1 MGNGFYRISIK
12 FGGYVMKN
20 ETDYFGSYREVYI
33 VDTGILLAPSDT
45 MFAQYAGVYDKKF
58 GYYDESQEYD
68 TTLADA
74 ISTATNEVESGV
86 VGTYAV
92 VSVSSRNFGDL
103 EDNEI
108 MQASVEDET
117 FSREQVVYSL
127 VKISKDL
134 IVPNFVGTYLPS
146 TLTKETVEALCDYC
160 ATMQL
165 GIVGNLYTPYGSRNY
180 EYKNTFIN
188 PFTIEFL
195 LKPKMYKHMKELFR
209 GSEDCT
215 NLSEWIN
222 ICCLLNSE
230 DIEYH
235 EAMLIRNILIKHNIL
250 LKEMS
255 RFKWRV

>member
-1 MGNGFYRISIK
+1 MN
-12 FGGYVMKN
+12 M
-20 ETDYFGSYREVYI
+20 ETNYFGSRREVYI

-45 MFAQYAGVYDKKF
+45 MFAQYSGVYDKNF
-58 GYYDESQEYD
+58 GYYDELQEYD

-74 ISTATNEVESGV
+74 ISTATNEVVSGA

-108 MQASVEDET
+108 MQASVEDEA
-117 FSREQVVYSL
+117 FSKERVFYSL

-160 ATMQL
+160 ATMFL
-165 GIVGNLYTPYGSRNY
+165 GIVGDLYAPDGLRNY
-180 EYKNTFIN
+180 KYKNMFIS

-195 LKPKMYKHMKELFR
+195 LKPKMYKRMKELFSSSK
-209 GSEDCT
+209 GCA

-235 EAMLIRNILIKHNIL
+235 EAMLIRDILARHSL
-250 LKEMS
+250 SLDGMS
-255 RFKWRV
+255 RFRGIV

>member
-1 MGNGFYRISIK
+1 MN
-12 FGGYVMKN
+12 M
-20 ETDYFGSYREVYI
+20 ETNYFGSRREVYI

-45 MFAQYAGVYDKKF
+45 MFAQYSGVYDKNF
-58 GYYDESQEYD
+58 GYYDELQEYD

-74 ISTATNEVESGV
+74 IDTATNEVVSGA

-103 EDNEI
+103 EDSEI
-108 MQASVEDET
+108 MQASVEDEP
-117 FSREQVVYSL
+117 FSREQVFYSL

-134 IVPNFVGTYLPS
+134 IVPDFVGTYLPG

-160 ATMQL
+160 ATMRL
-165 GIVGNLYTPYGSRNY
+165 GIVSSLYAPDGLRNY

-188 PFTIEFL
+188 PSTIEFL
-195 LKPKMYKHMKELFR
+195 LKPKMYKRIKELF
-209 GSEDCT
+209 SSSTNCV
-215 NLSEWIN
+215 NLSKWIN

-235 EAMLIRNILIKHNIL
+235 EAMLIQDILTKHSL
-250 LKEMS
+250 SLEEMS
-255 RFKWRV
+255 RFKEVV